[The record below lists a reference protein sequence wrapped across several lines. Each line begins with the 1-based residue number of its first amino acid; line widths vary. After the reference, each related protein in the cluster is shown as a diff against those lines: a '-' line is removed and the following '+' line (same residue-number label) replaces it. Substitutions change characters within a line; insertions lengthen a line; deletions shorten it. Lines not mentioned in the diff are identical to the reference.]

1 MSRHFLYLTNSRLVS
16 LATRGKR
23 IVMRREFAVSGAG
36 AAEFE
41 RHLATLAADPV
52 YLFTDLAEED
62 FRLDTIPHLGGRD
75 REAILG
81 RKLVQMFRNTPYRH
95 AVVQG
100 REAEGRRDDRVL
112 YTAITNPEVLRPWLD
127 AIERL
132 RVPLAGI
139 YSAAVFST
147 VMLDE
152 LDLLFPHT
160 LLVTFTPGGAMR
172 QTYFRDRE
180 LKFSR
185 LTPID
190 PEEGQSLGTLISE
203 ETTRTWQYL
212 DSLRHFGEADRLEV
226 CVMLHAGDRSL
237 VQPSLRDFAQI
248 QHHILDMEQV
258 ATKLGLR
265 PAPLSS
271 TAEEVFVHLFLLRP
285 GQNHFASPEMRRFE
299 TVRRARVGLRRA
311 SAAVVLAG
319 IAWGA
324 YNLRHVL
331 EASEED
337 QRVAQQISSLNQ
349 EYDKITRA
357 LPSFGV
363 GGSTMR
369 DSVAFYNF
377 SIRDFPRL
385 TEFAGA
391 FSQVLDR
398 HPEVRLAQI
407 AWTATDDPKA
417 MPALGRSGLRVE
429 SPPVKSVSAGA
440 APPAARPAEAADGP
454 FSGGR
459 YEVALVEGTVR
470 VANNDFRGALEAV
483 ERLATDVGA
492 IPGASADVVESPLD
506 TRSSYEILGKHSG
519 NEPATMEPRFV
530 LRVVRD
536 HRGAS

>member
-1 MSRHFLYLTNSRLVS
+1 
-16 LATRGKR
+16 
-23 IVMRREFAVSGAG
+23 
-36 AAEFE
+36 
-41 RHLATLAADPV
+41 
-52 YLFTDLAEED
+52 
-62 FRLDTIPHLGGRD
+62 
-75 REAILG
+75 
-81 RKLVQMFRNTPYRH
+81 
-95 AVVQG
+95 
-100 REAEGRRDDRVL
+100 
-112 YTAITNPEVLRPWLD
+112 
-127 AIERL
+127 
-132 RVPLAGI
+132 
-139 YSAAVFST
+139 
-147 VMLDE
+147 
-152 LDLLFPHT
+152 
-160 LLVTFTPGGAMR
+160 
-172 QTYFRDRE
+172 
-180 LKFSR
+180 
-185 LTPID
+185 
-190 PEEGQSLGTLISE
+190 
-203 ETTRTWQYL
+203 
-212 DSLRHFGEADRLEV
+212 
-226 CVMLHAGDRSL
+226 MLHAGDRSL

-258 ATKLGLR
+258 ATKLALR

-299 TVRRARVGLRRA
+299 TVRRARVGLRRV

-319 IAWGA
+319 VAWGA

-417 MPALGRSGLRVE
+417 MPALGRSALRVE

-440 APPAARPAEAADGP
+440 APPVARPAEAADGP